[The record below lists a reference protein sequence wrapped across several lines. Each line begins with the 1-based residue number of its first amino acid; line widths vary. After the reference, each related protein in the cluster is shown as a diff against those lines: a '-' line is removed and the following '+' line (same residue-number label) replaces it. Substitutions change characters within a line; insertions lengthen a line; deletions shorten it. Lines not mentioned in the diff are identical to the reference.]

1 MHKKYNKNRVSDHL
15 QWNELLLFF
24 SVETEP
30 SILSVAKYRKMQ
42 KMIGET
48 NFRML

>member
-1 MHKKYNKNRVSDHL
+1 MEWTIIVFL
-15 QWNELLLFF
+15 GI
-24 SVETEP
+24 ETEP
-30 SILSVAKYRKMQ
+30 SILSIAKYRKMQ